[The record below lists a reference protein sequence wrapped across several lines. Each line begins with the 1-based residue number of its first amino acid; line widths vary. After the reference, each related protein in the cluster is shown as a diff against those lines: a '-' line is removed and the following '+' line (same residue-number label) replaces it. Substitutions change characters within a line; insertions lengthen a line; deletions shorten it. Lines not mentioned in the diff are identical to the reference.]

1 MVSASDVAE
10 ALQRLQVYHPDV
22 ILLDVQMPIMYG
34 PTFAERYHATPGPH
48 APIVVFTA
56 GGSAH
61 RWADRIHAAA
71 YVDKPGDLWGL
82 AGLLRTSAGTGRA
95 FLAER

>member
-34 PTFAERYHATPGPH
+34 PTFAER
-48 APIVVFTA
+48 
-56 GGSAH
+56 
-61 RWADRIHAAA
+61 
-71 YVDKPGDLWGL
+71 
-82 AGLLRTSAGTGRA
+82 
-95 FLAER
+95 